1 LQASK
6 NAAYPNDYA
15 PNESRYSQEVE
26 LKKASI
32 QRSSKEEPVDPL
44 NNGNNFTSII
54 F

>member
-26 LKKASI
+26 LKKPSV
-32 QRSSKEEPVDPL
+32 QKSSKEEALDPL
-44 NNGNNFTSII
+44 NNGKNMYAL
-54 F
+54 